1 MRQVVESYD
10 GITYI
15 DHLEDVLYEH
25 PEYFT
30 SDHLHPNADGQKA
43 LAEHLAAFIQE
54 TADAKMATQ
63 QKAAEKSTP
72 ASADYSFVLW
82 IILGA
87 SFLIYII
94 YGLRRIAIEKNA
106 QS

>member
-1 MRQVVESYD
+1 
-10 GITYI
+10 
-15 DHLEDVLYEH
+15 
-25 PEYFT
+25 
-30 SDHLHPNADGQKA
+30 
-43 LAEHLAAFIQE
+43 
-54 TADAKMATQ
+54 MATQ

-72 ASADYSFVLW
+72 ASVDYSFVLW